1 MTDQGDQQF
10 GGTGIPVPGAQNTG
24 SGGFPQPPVP
34 PVPMPGIP
42 PMPTPV
48 VSAPTPVAPMPV
60 TPTPVP
66 AAPMPMPMA
75 PMPASAPAAPAAPKK
90 PMTLEDL
97 AKQTPIFSD
106 DELEED
112 DFDPWAP
119 LDETKKPSMDSKN
132 DEDDFEDEDLEK
144 ESDVFEVSKPSTP
157 EPSVTTKVEA
167 VKPIVSESKKD
178 ISSNIEKDK
187 DEDSQVIEGSL
198 VDDDIDPFE
207 GIEEEDDE
215 NPLKNFLANAN
226 INGKKIAGC
235 IVAFVV
241 IIGLIVGLIYGGKFL
256 LNVLSQDKPVKE
268 EVVVK
273 EEPKKEVVK
282 EPVKEEVK
290 KDDKAEVL
298 PAGWIEPSL
307 YTGFKVGLEAAEG
320 ADEVIPNVPA
330 VDVSPSNENIV
341 KYVNILSRIRVL
353 YETDIQAMLNSSND
367 RNRTL
372 NSFISDM
379 KSMSAEAGSSLLV
392 IKERKTVLQTE
403 FDSITVKK
411 QIEEDEYFASLSAN
425 NPQATSDHLVVFT
438 ELAKQSV
445 DIRARYRA
453 LDKIEEYMQRFLNAI
468 DVRIRDVELNREALI
483 KGVKVIDVQG
493 SDIDLIIPESNL

>member
-10 GGTGIPVPGAQNTG
+10 GGAGIPVPGGQNTG

-34 PVPMPGIP
+34 LVPMPGIP
-42 PMPTPV
+42 M
-48 VSAPTPVAPMPV
+48 S
-60 TPTPVP
+60 
-66 AAPMPMPMA
+66 MPMA
-75 PMPASAPAAPAAPKK
+75 PVSSPMPVAPAVPEAPKK

-119 LDETKKPSMDSKN
+119 LEEVQRPVVAKDEE
-132 DEDDFEDEDLEK
+132 EDDVLEY
-144 ESDVFEVSKPSTP
+144 SKPITP
-157 EPSVTTKVEA
+157 APSVTTKVEKA
-167 VKPIVSESKKD
+167 SPVVPESKKEM
-178 ISSNIEKDK
+178 SSDLEKDA
-187 DEDSQVIEGSL
+187 DEEETEVIEGSL

-207 GIEEEDDE
+207 GIEEDDDE

-226 INGKKIAGC
+226 INGKKITGC

-256 LNVLSQDKPVKE
+256 LSVLSNDKSDNQVE
-268 EVVVK
+268 VVK

-290 KDDKAEVL
+290 KDDKDEVL

-320 ADEVIPNVPA
+320 KDEIVPNVPGI
-330 VDVSPSNENIV
+330 DVSPSDENIV

-353 YETDIQAMLNSSND
+353 YETNIQAMLNSSND

-379 KSMSAEAGSSLLV
+379 KLMSAEAGSSILI
-392 IKERKTVLQTE
+392 IKDRKVVLQGE
-403 FDSITVKK
+403 FDAITAKK
-411 QIEEDEYFASLSAN
+411 QIEEDEYFANLSAN

-453 LDKIEEYMQRFLNAI
+453 LDKIEEYMQRFLDAI
-468 DVRIRDVELNREALI
+468 DVRIRDVEFNREALI

-493 SDIDLIIPESNL
+493 SDIDLIIPESAL